1 MMIYKNNDSRKN
13 TKLHHR
19 QKQTLERHRMKPYH
33 ILFPLL
39 VFLGGCSFGPSS
51 SVIKMAYE
59 AGFAANDVVMSQY
72 FFGWIMMAILAG
84 GLFAVSAK
92 RKQLSA
98 PKLPRA
104 KNILGI
110 GAVGISLALVSTCY
124 IFALQTVPAHIAVIL
139 LFQYTWMDIILEA
152 LYTRK
157 LPQISI
163 TTSVLILIAGTLLAA
178 GVGAGAEHLDP
189 MGILLGLGSALFYA
203 IYIFLLG
210 KVDVEIHP
218 ITRSFCILSF
228 ALLFLICIF
237 SPAYFTSGVLAD
249 GIWKYGILIGILGC
263 AVPSFFFAIGTPKI
277 STGAAT
283 ILSSSEL
290 PAGIICSVLILSEA
304 VTALQWVGVILLF
317 FGIAFPYLWDWIA
330 QKKQRREISE

>member
-1 MMIYKNNDSRKN
+1 
-13 TKLHHR
+13 
-19 QKQTLERHRMKPYH
+19 MKPYH

-72 FFGWIMMAILAG
+72 LFGWMMMAVLAG
-84 GLFAVSAK
+84 GLFAASAA
-92 RKQLSA
+92 RKKAAA

-104 KNILGI
+104 KNVIGI
-110 GAVGISLALVSTCY
+110 GAVGISIALVSTCY

-157 LPQISI
+157 LPHISMV
-163 TTSVLILIAGTLLAA
+163 TSVLLLVAGTLLAA

-189 MGILLGLGSALFYA
+189 IGILFGIGSAFFYA

-210 KVDVEIHP
+210 KVDVEVHP

-237 SPAYFTSGVLAD
+237 TPAYFTSGVLAD
-249 GIWKYGILIGILGC
+249 GLWKYGILIGILGC
-263 AVPSFFFAIGTPKI
+263 AIPSFFFAIGTPKI

-290 PAGIICSVLILSEA
+290 PAGIICSVIILSEA
-304 VTALQWVGVILLF
+304 VTPLQWAGVVLLF
-317 FGIAFPYLWDWIA
+317 FGIAFPYLWEWVA
-330 QKKQRREISE
+330 SKKSGRN

>member
-1 MMIYKNNDSRKN
+1 
-13 TKLHHR
+13 
-19 QKQTLERHRMKPYH
+19 MKPYH

-72 FFGWIMMAILAG
+72 LFGWMMMAVLAG
-84 GLFAVSAK
+84 GLFAASAA
-92 RKQLSA
+92 RKKAAA

-104 KNILGI
+104 KNVIGI
-110 GAVGISLALVSTCY
+110 GAVGISIALVSTCY

-157 LPQISI
+157 LPHISMV
-163 TTSVLILIAGTLLAA
+163 TSVLILVAGTLLAA
-178 GVGAGAEHLDP
+178 GVGAGAEHLNP
-189 MGILLGLGSALFYA
+189 IGILFGIGSAFFYA

-210 KVDVEIHP
+210 KVDVEVHP

-237 SPAYFTSGVLAD
+237 TPAYFTSGVLAD
-249 GIWKYGILIGILGC
+249 GLWKYGILIGILGC
-263 AVPSFFFAIGTPKI
+263 AIPSFFFAIGTPKI

-290 PAGIICSVLILSEA
+290 PAGIICSVIILSEA
-304 VTALQWVGVILLF
+304 VTPLQWAGVVLLF
-317 FGIAFPYLWDWIA
+317 FGIAFPYLWEWA
-330 QKKQRREISE
+330 ANRRRVSA

>member
-1 MMIYKNNDSRKN
+1 
-13 TKLHHR
+13 
-19 QKQTLERHRMKPYH
+19 MKPYH

-72 FFGWIMMAILAG
+72 LFGWMMMAVLAG
-84 GLFAVSAK
+84 GLFAASAA
-92 RKQLSA
+92 RKKAAA

-104 KNILGI
+104 KNVIGI
-110 GAVGISLALVSTCY
+110 GAVGISIALVSTCY

-157 LPQISI
+157 LPHISMV
-163 TTSVLILIAGTLLAA
+163 TSVLILVAGTLLAA

-189 MGILLGLGSALFYA
+189 VGILFGIGSAFFYA

-210 KVDVEIHP
+210 KVDVEVHP

-237 SPAYFTSGVLAD
+237 TPAYFTSGVLAD

-263 AVPSFFFAIGTPKI
+263 AIPSFFFAIGTPKI

-290 PAGIICSVLILSEA
+290 PAGIICSVIILSEA
-304 VTALQWVGVILLF
+304 VTPLQWAGVVLLF
-317 FGIAFPYLWDWIA
+317 FGIAFPYLWEWA
-330 QKKQRREISE
+330 ANRRRVSA

>member
-1 MMIYKNNDSRKN
+1 
-13 TKLHHR
+13 
-19 QKQTLERHRMKPYH
+19 MKPYH

-72 FFGWIMMAILAG
+72 LFGWMMMAVLAG
-84 GLFAVSAK
+84 GLFAASAA
-92 RKQLSA
+92 RKKAAA

-104 KNILGI
+104 KNVIGI
-110 GAVGISLALVSTCY
+110 GAVGISIALVSTCY

-157 LPQISI
+157 LPHISMV
-163 TTSVLILIAGTLLAA
+163 TSVLILVAGTLLAA

-189 MGILLGLGSALFYA
+189 IGILFGIGSAFFYA

-210 KVDVEIHP
+210 KVDVEVHP

-237 SPAYFTSGVLAD
+237 TPAYFTSGVLAD
-249 GIWKYGILIGILGC
+249 GLWKYGILIGILGC
-263 AVPSFFFAIGTPKI
+263 AIPSFFFAIGTPKI

-290 PAGIICSVLILSEA
+290 PAGIICSVIILSEA
-304 VTALQWVGVILLF
+304 VTPLQWAGVVLLF
-317 FGIAFPYLWDWIA
+317 FGIAFPYLWEWA
-330 QKKQRREISE
+330 ANRRRVSA

>member
-1 MMIYKNNDSRKN
+1 
-13 TKLHHR
+13 
-19 QKQTLERHRMKPYH
+19 MKPYH

-72 FFGWIMMAILAG
+72 LFGWMMMAVLAG
-84 GLFAVSAK
+84 GLFAASAA
-92 RKQLSA
+92 RKKAAA
-98 PKLPRA
+98 PKLPKA
-104 KNILGI
+104 KNVIGI
-110 GAVGISLALVSTCY
+110 GAVGISIALVSTCY

-157 LPQISI
+157 LPHISI
-163 TTSVLILIAGTLLAA
+163 VTSALILVAGTLLAA

-189 MGILLGLGSALFYA
+189 IGILFGIGSAFFYA

-210 KVDVEIHP
+210 KVDVEVHP

-237 SPAYFTSGVLAD
+237 TPAYFTSGVLAD
-249 GIWKYGILIGILGC
+249 GLWKYGILIGILGC
-263 AVPSFFFAIGTPKI
+263 AIPSFFFAIGTPKI

-290 PAGIICSVLILSEA
+290 PAGIICSVIILSEA
-304 VTALQWVGVILLF
+304 VTPLQWAGVVLLF
-317 FGIAFPYLWDWIA
+317 FGIAFPYLWEWVA
-330 QKKQRREISE
+330 NRRRVSA

>member
-1 MMIYKNNDSRKN
+1 
-13 TKLHHR
+13 
-19 QKQTLERHRMKPYH
+19 MKPYH

-72 FFGWIMMAILAG
+72 LFGWMMMAVLAG
-84 GLFAVSAK
+84 GLFAASAA
-92 RKQLSA
+92 RKKAAA

-104 KNILGI
+104 KNVIGI
-110 GAVGISLALVSTCY
+110 GAVGISIALVSTCY

-157 LPQISI
+157 LPHISI
-163 TTSVLILIAGTLLAA
+163 VTSALILVAGTLLAA

-189 MGILLGLGSALFYA
+189 IGILFGIGSAFFYA

-210 KVDVEIHP
+210 KVDVEVHP

-237 SPAYFTSGVLAD
+237 TPAYFTSGVLAD
-249 GIWKYGILIGILGC
+249 GLWKYGILIGILGC
-263 AVPSFFFAIGTPKI
+263 AIPSFFFAIGTPKI

-290 PAGIICSVLILSEA
+290 PAGIICSVIILSEA
-304 VTALQWVGVILLF
+304 VTPLQWAGVVLLF
-317 FGIAFPYLWDWIA
+317 FGIAFPYLWEWA
-330 QKKQRREISE
+330 ANRRRISA

>member
-1 MMIYKNNDSRKN
+1 
-13 TKLHHR
+13 
-19 QKQTLERHRMKPYH
+19 MKPYH

-59 AGFAANDVVMSQY
+59 AGFAANDVVMSQSL
-72 FFGWIMMAILAG
+72 FGWMMMAVLAG
-84 GLFAVSAK
+84 GLFAASAA
-92 RKQLSA
+92 RKKAAA
-98 PKLPRA
+98 PKMPRA
-104 KNILGI
+104 KNVIGI
-110 GAVGISLALVSTCY
+110 GAVGISIALVSTCY

-157 LPQISI
+157 LPHISI
-163 TTSVLILIAGTLLAA
+163 VTSVLILVAGTLLAA

-189 MGILLGLGSALFYA
+189 IGILFGIGSAFFYA

-210 KVDVEIHP
+210 KVDVEVHP

-237 SPAYFTSGVLAD
+237 TPAYFTSGVLAD
-249 GIWKYGILIGILGC
+249 GLWKYGILIGILGC
-263 AVPSFFFAIGTPKI
+263 AIPSFFFAIGTPKI

-290 PAGIICSVLILSEA
+290 PAGIICSVMILSEA
-304 VTALQWVGVILLF
+304 VTPLQWAGVVLLF
-317 FGIAFPYLWDWIA
+317 FGIAFPYLWEWA
-330 QKKQRREISE
+330 ANRRRVSA

>member
-1 MMIYKNNDSRKN
+1 
-13 TKLHHR
+13 
-19 QKQTLERHRMKPYH
+19 MKPYH

-72 FFGWIMMAILAG
+72 LFGWMMMAVLAG
-84 GLFAVSAK
+84 GLFAASAA
-92 RKQLSA
+92 RKKAAA

-104 KNILGI
+104 KNVIGI
-110 GAVGISLALVSTCY
+110 GAVGISIALVSTCY

-139 LFQYTWMDIILEA
+139 LFQYTWIDIILEA

-157 LPQISI
+157 LPHVSMV
-163 TTSVLILIAGTLLAA
+163 TSVLILVAGTLLAA

-189 MGILLGLGSALFYA
+189 VGILFGIGSAFFYA

-210 KVDVEIHP
+210 KVDVEVHP

-237 SPAYFTSGVLAD
+237 TPAYFTSGVLAD
-249 GIWKYGILIGILGC
+249 GLWKYGILIGILGC
-263 AVPSFFFAIGTPKI
+263 AIPSFFFAIGTPKI

-290 PAGIICSVLILSEA
+290 PAGIICSVIILSEA
-304 VTALQWVGVILLF
+304 VTPLQWAGVVLLF
-317 FGIAFPYLWDWIA
+317 FGIAFPYLWEWVA
-330 QKKQRREISE
+330 NRRRISA

>member
-1 MMIYKNNDSRKN
+1 
-13 TKLHHR
+13 
-19 QKQTLERHRMKPYH
+19 MKPYH

-72 FFGWIMMAILAG
+72 LFGWMMMAVLAG
-84 GLFAVSAK
+84 GLFAASAA
-92 RKQLSA
+92 RKKAAA
-98 PKLPRA
+98 PKMPRA
-104 KNILGI
+104 KNVIGI
-110 GAVGISLALVSTCY
+110 GAVGISIALVSTCY

-139 LFQYTWMDIILEA
+139 LFQYTWIDIILEA

-157 LPQISI
+157 LPHISMV
-163 TTSVLILIAGTLLAA
+163 TSVLILVAGTLLAA
-178 GVGAGAEHLDP
+178 CVGAGAEHLDP
-189 MGILLGLGSALFYA
+189 IGILFGIGSAFFYA

-210 KVDVEIHP
+210 KVDVEVHP

-237 SPAYFTSGVLAD
+237 TPAYFTSGVLAD
-249 GIWKYGILIGILGC
+249 GLWKYGILIGILGC
-263 AVPSFFFAIGTPKI
+263 AIPSFFFAIGTPKI

-290 PAGIICSVLILSEA
+290 PAGIICSVIILSEA
-304 VTALQWVGVILLF
+304 VTPLQWAGVVLLF
-317 FGIAFPYLWDWIA
+317 FGIAFPYLWEWA
-330 QKKQRREISE
+330 ANRRRVSA

>member
-1 MMIYKNNDSRKN
+1 
-13 TKLHHR
+13 
-19 QKQTLERHRMKPYH
+19 MKPYH

-72 FFGWIMMAILAG
+72 LFGWMMMAVLAG
-84 GLFAVSAK
+84 GLFAASAA
-92 RKQLSA
+92 RKKAAA

-104 KNILGI
+104 KNVIGI
-110 GAVGISLALVSTCY
+110 GAVGISIALVSTCY

-139 LFQYTWMDIILEA
+139 LFQYTWIDIILEA

-157 LPQISI
+157 LPHISI
-163 TTSVLILIAGTLLAA
+163 VTSVLILVAGTLLAA

-189 MGILLGLGSALFYA
+189 IGILFGIGSAFFYA

-210 KVDVEIHP
+210 KVDVEVHP

-237 SPAYFTSGVLAD
+237 TPAYFTSGVLAD
-249 GIWKYGILIGILGC
+249 GLWKYGILIGILGC
-263 AVPSFFFAIGTPKI
+263 AIPSFFFAIGTPKI

-290 PAGIICSVLILSEA
+290 PAGIICSVIILSEA
-304 VTALQWVGVILLF
+304 VTPLQWAGVVLLF
-317 FGIAFPYLWDWIA
+317 FGIAFPYLWEWVA
-330 QKKQRREISE
+330 NRRRVSA

>member
-1 MMIYKNNDSRKN
+1 
-13 TKLHHR
+13 
-19 QKQTLERHRMKPYH
+19 MKPYH

-72 FFGWIMMAILAG
+72 LFGWMMMAVLAG
-84 GLFAVSAK
+84 GLFAASAA
-92 RKQLSA
+92 RKKAAA

-104 KNILGI
+104 KNVIGI
-110 GAVGISLALVSTCY
+110 GAVGISIALVSTCY

-157 LPQISI
+157 LPHISI
-163 TTSVLILIAGTLLAA
+163 VTSVLILVAGTLLAA

-189 MGILLGLGSALFYA
+189 IGILFGIGSAFFYA

-210 KVDVEIHP
+210 KVDVEVHP

-237 SPAYFTSGVLAD
+237 TPAYFTSGVLAD
-249 GIWKYGILIGILGC
+249 GLWKYGILIGILGC
-263 AVPSFFFAIGTPKI
+263 AIPSFFFAIGTPKI

-290 PAGIICSVLILSEA
+290 PAGIICSVIILSEA
-304 VTALQWVGVILLF
+304 VTPLQWAGVVLLF
-317 FGIAFPYLWDWIA
+317 FGIAFPYLWEWVA
-330 QKKQRREISE
+330 SKKSGRN

>member
-1 MMIYKNNDSRKN
+1 
-13 TKLHHR
+13 
-19 QKQTLERHRMKPYH
+19 MKPYH

-72 FFGWIMMAILAG
+72 LFGWMMMAVLAG
-84 GLFAVSAK
+84 GLFAASAA
-92 RKQLSA
+92 RKKAAA

-104 KNILGI
+104 KNVIGI
-110 GAVGISLALVSTCY
+110 GAVGISIALVSTCY

-157 LPQISI
+157 LPHISI
-163 TTSVLILIAGTLLAA
+163 VTSVLILVAGTLLAA

-189 MGILLGLGSALFYA
+189 IGILFGIGSAFFYA

-210 KVDVEIHP
+210 KVDVEVHP

-237 SPAYFTSGVLAD
+237 TPAYFTSGVLAD
-249 GIWKYGILIGILGC
+249 GLWKYGILIGILGC
-263 AVPSFFFAIGTPKI
+263 AIPSFFFAIGTPKI

-290 PAGIICSVLILSEA
+290 PAGIICSVIILSEA
-304 VTALQWVGVILLF
+304 VTPLQWAGVVLLF
-317 FGIAFPYLWDWIA
+317 FGIAFPYLWEWA
-330 QKKQRREISE
+330 ANRRRVST

>member
-1 MMIYKNNDSRKN
+1 
-13 TKLHHR
+13 
-19 QKQTLERHRMKPYH
+19 MKPYH

-72 FFGWIMMAILAG
+72 LFGWMMMAVLAG
-84 GLFAVSAK
+84 GLFAASAA
-92 RKQLSA
+92 RKKAAA

-104 KNILGI
+104 KNVIGI
-110 GAVGISLALVSTCY
+110 GAVGISIALVSTCY

-157 LPQISI
+157 LPHISI
-163 TTSVLILIAGTLLAA
+163 VTSVLILVAGTLLAA

-189 MGILLGLGSALFYA
+189 IGILFGIGSAFFYA

-210 KVDVEIHP
+210 KVDVEVHP

-237 SPAYFTSGVLAD
+237 TPAYFTSGVLAD
-249 GIWKYGILIGILGC
+249 GLWKYGILIGILGC
-263 AVPSFFFAIGTPKI
+263 AIPSFFFAIGTPKI

-283 ILSSSEL
+283 ILSASEL
-290 PAGIICSVLILSEA
+290 PAGIICSVIILSEA
-304 VTALQWVGVILLF
+304 VTPLQWAGVVLLF
-317 FGIAFPYLWDWIA
+317 FGIAFPYLWEWA
-330 QKKQRREISE
+330 TNRRRVSA

>member
-1 MMIYKNNDSRKN
+1 
-13 TKLHHR
+13 
-19 QKQTLERHRMKPYH
+19 MKPYH

-72 FFGWIMMAILAG
+72 LFGWMMMAVLAG
-84 GLFAVSAK
+84 GLFAASAA
-92 RKQLSA
+92 RKKAAA
-98 PKLPRA
+98 PKLPKA
-104 KNILGI
+104 KNVIGI
-110 GAVGISLALVSTCY
+110 GAVGISIALVSTCY

-157 LPQISI
+157 LPHISMV
-163 TTSVLILIAGTLLAA
+163 TSVLILVAGTLLAA

-189 MGILLGLGSALFYA
+189 IGILFGIGSAFFYA

-210 KVDVEIHP
+210 KVDVEVHP

-237 SPAYFTSGVLAD
+237 TPAYFTSGVLAD
-249 GIWKYGILIGILGC
+249 GLWKYGILIGILGC
-263 AVPSFFFAIGTPKI
+263 AIPSFFFAIGTPKI

-290 PAGIICSVLILSEA
+290 PAGIICSVIILSEA
-304 VTALQWVGVILLF
+304 VTPLQWAGVVLLF
-317 FGIAFPYLWDWIA
+317 FGIAFPYLWEWA
-330 QKKQRREISE
+330 ANRRRVSA

>member
-1 MMIYKNNDSRKN
+1 
-13 TKLHHR
+13 
-19 QKQTLERHRMKPYH
+19 MKPYH

-72 FFGWIMMAILAG
+72 LFGWMMMAVLAG
-84 GLFAVSAK
+84 GLFAASAA
-92 RKQLSA
+92 RKKAAA

-104 KNILGI
+104 KNVIGI
-110 GAVGISLALVSTCY
+110 GAVGISIALVSTCY

-157 LPQISI
+157 LPHISMV
-163 TTSVLILIAGTLLAA
+163 TSVLILVAGTLLAA

-189 MGILLGLGSALFYA
+189 VGILFGIGSAFFYA

-210 KVDVEIHP
+210 KVDVEVHP

-237 SPAYFTSGVLAD
+237 TPAYFTSGVLAD
-249 GIWKYGILIGILGC
+249 GLWKYGILIGILGC
-263 AVPSFFFAIGTPKI
+263 AIPSFFFAIGTPKI

-290 PAGIICSVLILSEA
+290 PAGIICSVIILSEA
-304 VTALQWVGVILLF
+304 VTPLQWAGVVLLF
-317 FGIAFPYLWDWIA
+317 FGIAFPYLWEWA
-330 QKKQRREISE
+330 ANRRRVPA

>member
-1 MMIYKNNDSRKN
+1 
-13 TKLHHR
+13 
-19 QKQTLERHRMKPYH
+19 MKPYH

-72 FFGWIMMAILAG
+72 LFGWMMMAVLAG
-84 GLFAVSAK
+84 GLFAASAA
-92 RKQLSA
+92 RKKAAA

-104 KNILGI
+104 KNVIGI
-110 GAVGISLALVSTCY
+110 GAVGISIALVSTCY

-157 LPQISI
+157 LPHISI
-163 TTSVLILIAGTLLAA
+163 VTSVLILVAGTLLAA

-189 MGILLGLGSALFYA
+189 VGILFGIGSAFFYA

-210 KVDVEIHP
+210 KVDVEVHP

-237 SPAYFTSGVLAD
+237 TPAYFTSGVLAD
-249 GIWKYGILIGILGC
+249 GLWMYGILIGILGC
-263 AVPSFFFAIGTPKI
+263 AIPSFFFAIGTPKI

-290 PAGIICSVLILSEA
+290 PAGIICSVIILSEA
-304 VTALQWVGVILLF
+304 VTPLQWAGVVLLF
-317 FGIAFPYLWDWIA
+317 FGIAFPYLWEWA
-330 QKKQRREISE
+330 ANRRRVSA

>member
-1 MMIYKNNDSRKN
+1 
-13 TKLHHR
+13 
-19 QKQTLERHRMKPYH
+19 MKPYH

-72 FFGWIMMAILAG
+72 LFGWMMMAVLAG
-84 GLFAVSAK
+84 GLFAASAA
-92 RKQLSA
+92 RKKAAA

-104 KNILGI
+104 KNVIGI
-110 GAVGISLALVSTCY
+110 GAVGISIALVSTCY

-157 LPQISI
+157 LPHISI
-163 TTSVLILIAGTLLAA
+163 VTSVLILVAGTLLAA

-189 MGILLGLGSALFYA
+189 IGILFGIGSAFFYA

-210 KVDVEIHP
+210 KVDVEVHP

-237 SPAYFTSGVLAD
+237 TPAYFTSGVLAD
-249 GIWKYGILIGILGC
+249 GLWKYGILIGILGC
-263 AVPSFFFAIGTPKI
+263 AIPSFFFAIGTPKI

-290 PAGIICSVLILSEA
+290 PAGIICSVIILSEA
-304 VTALQWVGVILLF
+304 VTPLQWAGVVLLF
-317 FGIAFPYLWDWIA
+317 FGIAFPYLWEWGA
-330 QKKQRREISE
+330 SKKSGRN

>member
-1 MMIYKNNDSRKN
+1 
-13 TKLHHR
+13 
-19 QKQTLERHRMKPYH
+19 MKPYH
-33 ILFPLL
+33 LLFPLL

-72 FFGWIMMAILAG
+72 LFGWIMMAILAG
-84 GLFAVSAK
+84 GLFASSIL
-92 RKQLSA
+92 RKKTAA
-98 PKLPRA
+98 PKPPKI

-110 GAVGISLALVSTCY
+110 TAVGISIALVSTCY

-157 LPQISI
+157 LPHISI
-163 TTSVLILIAGTLLAA
+163 VTSVLILVAGTLLAA

-189 MGILLGLGSALFYA
+189 IGILFGLGSALFYA
-203 IYIFLLG
+203 VYIFLLG

-218 ITRSFCILSF
+218 ITRSFCILSI

-237 SPAYFTSGVLAD
+237 TPAYFTSGVLAD

-263 AVPSFFFAIGTPKI
+263 AIPSFFFAIGTPKI

-290 PAGIICSVLILSEA
+290 PAGIICSVIILSEA
-304 VTALQWVGVILLF
+304 VSPLQWAGVVLLF
-317 FGIAFPYLWDWIA
+317 FGIAFPYLWEWA
-330 QKKQRREISE
+330 ANRRRISA

>member
-1 MMIYKNNDSRKN
+1 
-13 TKLHHR
+13 
-19 QKQTLERHRMKPYH
+19 MKPYH

-72 FFGWIMMAILAG
+72 LFGWMMMAVLAG
-84 GLFAVSAK
+84 GLFAASAA
-92 RKQLSA
+92 RKKAAA

-104 KNILGI
+104 KNVIGI
-110 GAVGISLALVSTCY
+110 GAVGISIALVSTCY

-157 LPQISI
+157 LPHISMV
-163 TTSVLILIAGTLLAA
+163 TSVLILVAGTLLAA

-189 MGILLGLGSALFYA
+189 IGILFGIGSAFFYA

-210 KVDVEIHP
+210 KVDVEVHP

-237 SPAYFTSGVLAD
+237 TPAYFTSGVLAD

-263 AVPSFFFAIGTPKI
+263 AIPSFFFAIGTPKI

-290 PAGIICSVLILSEA
+290 PAGIICSVIILSEA
-304 VTALQWVGVILLF
+304 VTPPQWAGVVLLF
-317 FGIAFPYLWDWIA
+317 FGIAFPYLWEWVA
-330 QKKQRREISE
+330 SKKSGRN

>member
-1 MMIYKNNDSRKN
+1 
-13 TKLHHR
+13 
-19 QKQTLERHRMKPYH
+19 MKPYH

-72 FFGWIMMAILAG
+72 LFGWMMMAVLAG
-84 GLFAVSAK
+84 GLFAASAA
-92 RKQLSA
+92 RKKAAA

-104 KNILGI
+104 KNVIGI
-110 GAVGISLALVSTCY
+110 GAVGISIALVSTCY

-157 LPQISI
+157 LPHISMV
-163 TTSVLILIAGTLLAA
+163 TSVLILVAGTLLAA

-189 MGILLGLGSALFYA
+189 VGILFGIGSAFFYA

-210 KVDVEIHP
+210 KVDVEVHP

-237 SPAYFTSGVLAD
+237 TPAYFTSGVLAD
-249 GIWKYGILIGILGC
+249 GLWKYGILIGILGC
-263 AVPSFFFAIGTPKI
+263 AIPSFFFAIGTPKI

-290 PAGIICSVLILSEA
+290 PAGIICSVIILSEA
-304 VTALQWVGVILLF
+304 VTPLQWAGVVLLF
-317 FGIAFPYLWDWIA
+317 FGIAFPYLWEWA
-330 QKKQRREISE
+330 ANRRRVSA

>member
-1 MMIYKNNDSRKN
+1 
-13 TKLHHR
+13 
-19 QKQTLERHRMKPYH
+19 MKPYH

-72 FFGWIMMAILAG
+72 LFGWMMMAVLAG
-84 GLFAVSAK
+84 GLFAASAA
-92 RKQLSA
+92 RKKAAA

-104 KNILGI
+104 KNVIGI
-110 GAVGISLALVSTCY
+110 GAVGISIALVSTCY

-157 LPQISI
+157 LPHISI
-163 TTSVLILIAGTLLAA
+163 VTSVLILVAGTLLAA

-189 MGILLGLGSALFYA
+189 VGILFGIGSAFFYA

-210 KVDVEIHP
+210 KVDVEVHP

-237 SPAYFTSGVLAD
+237 TPAYFTSGVLAD
-249 GIWKYGILIGILGC
+249 GLWKYGILIGILGC
-263 AVPSFFFAIGTPKI
+263 AIPSFFFAIGTPKI

-290 PAGIICSVLILSEA
+290 PAGIICSVIILSEA
-304 VTALQWVGVILLF
+304 VTPLQWAGVVLLF
-317 FGIAFPYLWDWIA
+317 FGIAFPYLWEWA
-330 QKKQRREISE
+330 ANRRRVSA

>member
-1 MMIYKNNDSRKN
+1 
-13 TKLHHR
+13 
-19 QKQTLERHRMKPYH
+19 MKPYH

-72 FFGWIMMAILAG
+72 LFGWMMMAVLAG
-84 GLFAVSAK
+84 GLFAASAA
-92 RKQLSA
+92 RKKAAA

-104 KNILGI
+104 KNVIGI
-110 GAVGISLALVSTCY
+110 GAVGISIALVSTCY

-157 LPQISI
+157 LPHISI
-163 TTSVLILIAGTLLAA
+163 VTSVLILVAGTLLAA

-189 MGILLGLGSALFYA
+189 IGILFGIGSAFFYA

-210 KVDVEIHP
+210 KVDVEVHP

-237 SPAYFTSGVLAD
+237 TPAYFTSGVLAD
-249 GIWKYGILIGILGC
+249 GLWKYGILIGVLGC
-263 AVPSFFFAIGTPKI
+263 AIPSFFFAIGTPKI

-290 PAGIICSVLILSEA
+290 PAGIICSMIILSEA
-304 VTALQWVGVILLF
+304 VTPLQWAGVVLLF
-317 FGIAFPYLWDWIA
+317 FGIAFPYLWEWA
-330 QKKQRREISE
+330 ANRRRVSA

>member
-1 MMIYKNNDSRKN
+1 
-13 TKLHHR
+13 
-19 QKQTLERHRMKPYH
+19 MKPYH

-72 FFGWIMMAILAG
+72 LFGWMMMAVLAG
-84 GLFAVSAK
+84 GLFAASAA
-92 RKQLSA
+92 RKKAAA
-98 PKLPRA
+98 PKLPKA
-104 KNILGI
+104 KNVIGI
-110 GAVGISLALVSTCY
+110 GAVGISIALVSTCY

-157 LPQISI
+157 LPHISI
-163 TTSVLILIAGTLLAA
+163 VTSVLILVAGTLLAA

-189 MGILLGLGSALFYA
+189 IGILFGIGSAFFYA

-210 KVDVEIHP
+210 KVDVEVHP

-237 SPAYFTSGVLAD
+237 TPAYFTSGVLAD
-249 GIWKYGILIGILGC
+249 GLWKYGILIGILGC
-263 AVPSFFFAIGTPKI
+263 AIPSFFFAIGTPKI

-290 PAGIICSVLILSEA
+290 PAGIICSVIILSEA
-304 VTALQWVGVILLF
+304 VTPLQWAGVVLLF
-317 FGIAFPYLWDWIA
+317 FGIAFPYLWEWA
-330 QKKQRREISE
+330 ANRRRVSA

>member
-1 MMIYKNNDSRKN
+1 
-13 TKLHHR
+13 
-19 QKQTLERHRMKPYH
+19 MKPYH

-72 FFGWIMMAILAG
+72 LFGWMMMAVLAG
-84 GLFAVSAK
+84 GLFAASAA
-92 RKQLSA
+92 RKKAAA

-104 KNILGI
+104 KNVIGI
-110 GAVGISLALVSTCY
+110 GAVGISIALVSTCY

-157 LPQISI
+157 LPHISI
-163 TTSVLILIAGTLLAA
+163 VTSVLILVAGTLLAA

-189 MGILLGLGSALFYA
+189 IGILFGIGSAFFYA

-210 KVDVEIHP
+210 KVDVEVHP

-237 SPAYFTSGVLAD
+237 TPAYFTSGVLAD
-249 GIWKYGILIGILGC
+249 GLWKYGILIGILGC
-263 AVPSFFFAIGTPKI
+263 AIPSFFFAIGTLKI

-290 PAGIICSVLILSEA
+290 PAGIICSVIILSEA
-304 VTALQWVGVILLF
+304 VTPLQWAGVVLLF
-317 FGIAFPYLWDWIA
+317 FGIAFPYLWEWA
-330 QKKQRREISE
+330 ANRRRVSA

>member
-1 MMIYKNNDSRKN
+1 
-13 TKLHHR
+13 
-19 QKQTLERHRMKPYH
+19 MKPYH

-72 FFGWIMMAILAG
+72 LFGWMMMAVLAG
-84 GLFAVSAK
+84 GLFAASAA
-92 RKQLSA
+92 RKKAAA

-104 KNILGI
+104 KNVIGI
-110 GAVGISLALVSTCY
+110 GAVGISIALVSTCY

-157 LPQISI
+157 LPHISI
-163 TTSVLILIAGTLLAA
+163 VTSVLILVAGTLLAA

-189 MGILLGLGSALFYA
+189 IGILFGIGSAFFYA

-210 KVDVEIHP
+210 KMDVEVHP

-237 SPAYFTSGVLAD
+237 TPAYFTSGVLAD
-249 GIWKYGILIGILGC
+249 GLWKYGILIGILGC
-263 AVPSFFFAIGTPKI
+263 AIPSFFFAIGTPKI

-290 PAGIICSVLILSEA
+290 PAGIICSVIILSEA
-304 VTALQWVGVILLF
+304 VTPLQWAGVVLLF
-317 FGIAFPYLWDWIA
+317 FGIAFPYLWEWA
-330 QKKQRREISE
+330 ANRRRISA

>member
-1 MMIYKNNDSRKN
+1 MQTFNADKNQHDR
-13 TKLHHR
+13 
-19 QKQTLERHRMKPYH
+19 RHMKPYH

-72 FFGWIMMAILAG
+72 LFGWMMMAVLAG
-84 GLFAVSAK
+84 GLFAASAA
-92 RKQLSA
+92 RKKAAA

-104 KNILGI
+104 KNVIGI
-110 GAVGISLALVSTCY
+110 GAVGISIALVSTCY

-157 LPQISI
+157 LPHISMV
-163 TTSVLILIAGTLLAA
+163 TSVLILVAGTLLAA

-189 MGILLGLGSALFYA
+189 IGILFGIGSAFFYA

-210 KVDVEIHP
+210 KVDVEVHP

-237 SPAYFTSGVLAD
+237 TPAYFTSGVLAD
-249 GIWKYGILIGILGC
+249 GLWKYGILIGILGC
-263 AVPSFFFAIGTPKI
+263 AIPSFFFAIGTPKI

-290 PAGIICSVLILSEA
+290 PAGIICSVIILSEA
-304 VTALQWVGVILLF
+304 VTPLQWAGVVLLF
-317 FGIAFPYLWDWIA
+317 FGIAFPYLWEWA
-330 QKKQRREISE
+330 ANRRRVSA

>member
-1 MMIYKNNDSRKN
+1 
-13 TKLHHR
+13 
-19 QKQTLERHRMKPYH
+19 MKPYH

-72 FFGWIMMAILAG
+72 LFGWMMMAVLAG
-84 GLFAVSAK
+84 GLFAASAA
-92 RKQLSA
+92 RKKAAA

-104 KNILGI
+104 KNVIGI
-110 GAVGISLALVSTCY
+110 GAVGISIALVSTCY

-157 LPQISI
+157 LPHISI
-163 TTSVLILIAGTLLAA
+163 VTSVLILVAGTLLAA

-189 MGILLGLGSALFYA
+189 IGILFGIGSAFFYA

-210 KVDVEIHP
+210 KVDVEVHP

-237 SPAYFTSGVLAD
+237 TPAYFTSGVLAD
-249 GIWKYGILIGILGC
+249 GLWKYGILIGILGC
-263 AVPSFFFAIGTPKI
+263 AIPSFFFAIGTPKI

-290 PAGIICSVLILSEA
+290 PAGIICSVIILSEA
-304 VTALQWVGVILLF
+304 VTPLQWAGVVLLF
-317 FGIAFPYLWDWIA
+317 FGIAFPYLWEWVA
-330 QKKQRREISE
+330 NRRRVSA

>member
-1 MMIYKNNDSRKN
+1 
-13 TKLHHR
+13 
-19 QKQTLERHRMKPYH
+19 MKPYH

-72 FFGWIMMAILAG
+72 LFGWMMMAVLAG
-84 GLFAVSAK
+84 GLFAASAA
-92 RKQLSA
+92 RKKAAA
-98 PKLPRA
+98 PKLPKA
-104 KNILGI
+104 KNVIGI
-110 GAVGISLALVSTCY
+110 GAVGISIALVSTCY

-157 LPQISI
+157 LPHISI
-163 TTSVLILIAGTLLAA
+163 VTSVLILVAGTLLAA

-189 MGILLGLGSALFYA
+189 IGILFGIGSAFFYA

-210 KVDVEIHP
+210 KVDVEVHP

-237 SPAYFTSGVLAD
+237 TPAYFTSGVLAD
-249 GIWKYGILIGILGC
+249 GLWKYGILIGILGC
-263 AVPSFFFAIGTPKI
+263 AIPSFFFAIGTPKI

-290 PAGIICSVLILSEA
+290 PAGIICSVIILSEA
-304 VTALQWVGVILLF
+304 VTPLQWAGVVLLF
-317 FGIAFPYLWDWIA
+317 FGIAFPYLWEWVA
-330 QKKQRREISE
+330 SKKSGRN

>member
-1 MMIYKNNDSRKN
+1 MQTFNADKNQHDR
-13 TKLHHR
+13 
-19 QKQTLERHRMKPYH
+19 RHMKPYH

-72 FFGWIMMAILAG
+72 LFGWMMMAVLAG
-84 GLFAVSAK
+84 GLFAASAA
-92 RKQLSA
+92 RKKAAA

-104 KNILGI
+104 KNVIGI
-110 GAVGISLALVSTCY
+110 GAVGISIALVSTCY

-157 LPQISI
+157 LPHISI
-163 TTSVLILIAGTLLAA
+163 VTSVLILVAGTLLAA

-189 MGILLGLGSALFYA
+189 IGILFGIGSAFFYA

-210 KVDVEIHP
+210 KVDVEVHP

-237 SPAYFTSGVLAD
+237 TPAYFTSGVLAD
-249 GIWKYGILIGILGC
+249 GLWKYGILIGILGC
-263 AVPSFFFAIGTPKI
+263 AIPSFFFAIGTPKI

-290 PAGIICSVLILSEA
+290 PAGIICSVIILSEA
-304 VTALQWVGVILLF
+304 VTPLQWAGVVLLF
-317 FGIAFPYLWDWIA
+317 FGIAFPYLWEWA
-330 QKKQRREISE
+330 ANRRRVSA

>member
-1 MMIYKNNDSRKN
+1 
-13 TKLHHR
+13 
-19 QKQTLERHRMKPYH
+19 MKPYH

-72 FFGWIMMAILAG
+72 LFGWMMMAVLAG
-84 GLFAVSAK
+84 GLFAASAA
-92 RKQLSA
+92 RKKAAA

-104 KNILGI
+104 KNVIGI
-110 GAVGISLALVSTCY
+110 GAVGISIALVSTCY

-157 LPQISI
+157 LPHISI
-163 TTSVLILIAGTLLAA
+163 VISVLILVAGTLLAA
-178 GVGAGAEHLDP
+178 GVGAGAEHLDST
-189 MGILLGLGSALFYA
+189 GILFGIGSAFFYA

-210 KVDVEIHP
+210 KVDVEVHP

-237 SPAYFTSGVLAD
+237 TPAYFTSGVLAD
-249 GIWKYGILIGILGC
+249 GLWKYGILIGILGC
-263 AVPSFFFAIGTPKI
+263 AIPSFFFAIGTPKI

-290 PAGIICSVLILSEA
+290 PAGIICSVIILSEA
-304 VTALQWVGVILLF
+304 VTPLQWAGVVLLF
-317 FGIAFPYLWDWIA
+317 FGIAFPYLWEWA
-330 QKKQRREISE
+330 ANRRRVSA

>member
-1 MMIYKNNDSRKN
+1 
-13 TKLHHR
+13 
-19 QKQTLERHRMKPYH
+19 MKPYH

-72 FFGWIMMAILAG
+72 LFGWMMMAVLAG
-84 GLFAVSAK
+84 GLFAASAA
-92 RKQLSA
+92 RKKAAA

-104 KNILGI
+104 KNVIGI
-110 GAVGISLALVSTCY
+110 GAVGISIALVSTCY

-157 LPQISI
+157 LPHISI
-163 TTSVLILIAGTLLAA
+163 VTSVLILVAGTLLAA

-189 MGILLGLGSALFYA
+189 IGILFGIGSAFFYA

-210 KVDVEIHP
+210 KVDVEVHP

-237 SPAYFTSGVLAD
+237 TPAYFTSGVLAD
-249 GIWKYGILIGILGC
+249 GLWKYGILIGILGC
-263 AVPSFFFAIGTPKI
+263 AIPSFFFAIGTPKI

-290 PAGIICSVLILSEA
+290 PAGIICSMIILSEA
-304 VTALQWVGVILLF
+304 VTPLQWAGVVLLF
-317 FGIAFPYLWDWIA
+317 FGIAFPYLWEWVA
-330 QKKQRREISE
+330 SKKTGRN

>member
-1 MMIYKNNDSRKN
+1 MQTFNADKNQHDR
-13 TKLHHR
+13 
-19 QKQTLERHRMKPYH
+19 RHMKPYH

-72 FFGWIMMAILAG
+72 LFGWMMMAVLAG
-84 GLFAVSAK
+84 GLFAASAA
-92 RKQLSA
+92 RKKAAA

-104 KNILGI
+104 KNVIGI
-110 GAVGISLALVSTCY
+110 GAVGISIALVSTCY

-157 LPQISI
+157 LPHISI
-163 TTSVLILIAGTLLAA
+163 VTSVLILVAGTLLAA

-189 MGILLGLGSALFYA
+189 IGILFGIGSAFFYA

-210 KVDVEIHP
+210 KVDVEVHP

-237 SPAYFTSGVLAD
+237 TPAYFTSGVLAD

-263 AVPSFFFAIGTPKI
+263 AIPSFFFAIGTPKI

-290 PAGIICSVLILSEA
+290 PAGIICSVIILSEA
-304 VTALQWVGVILLF
+304 VTPLQWAGVVLLF
-317 FGIAFPYLWDWIA
+317 FGIAFPYLWEWA
-330 QKKQRREISE
+330 ANRRRVSA

>member
-1 MMIYKNNDSRKN
+1 
-13 TKLHHR
+13 
-19 QKQTLERHRMKPYH
+19 MKPYH

-72 FFGWIMMAILAG
+72 LFGWMMMAVLSG
-84 GLFAVSAK
+84 GLFAASAA
-92 RKQLSA
+92 RKKAAA

-104 KNILGI
+104 KNVIGI
-110 GAVGISLALVSTCY
+110 GAVGISIALVSTCY

-157 LPQISI
+157 LPHISI
-163 TTSVLILIAGTLLAA
+163 VTSVLILVAGTLLAA

-189 MGILLGLGSALFYA
+189 IGILFGIGSAFFYA

-210 KVDVEIHP
+210 KVDVEVHP

-237 SPAYFTSGVLAD
+237 TPAYFTSGVLAD
-249 GIWKYGILIGILGC
+249 GLWMYGILIGILGC
-263 AVPSFFFAIGTPKI
+263 AIPSFFFAIGTPKI

-290 PAGIICSVLILSEA
+290 PAGIICSVIILSEA
-304 VTALQWVGVILLF
+304 VTPLQWAGVVLLF
-317 FGIAFPYLWDWIA
+317 FGIAFPYLWEWA
-330 QKKQRREISE
+330 ANRRRVSA

>member
-1 MMIYKNNDSRKN
+1 
-13 TKLHHR
+13 
-19 QKQTLERHRMKPYH
+19 MKPYH

-72 FFGWIMMAILAG
+72 LFGWMMMAVLAG
-84 GLFAVSAK
+84 GLFAASAA
-92 RKQLSA
+92 RKKAAA

-104 KNILGI
+104 KNVIGI
-110 GAVGISLALVSTCY
+110 GAVGISIALVSTCY

-157 LPQISI
+157 LPHISI
-163 TTSVLILIAGTLLAA
+163 VTSVLILVAGTLLAA

-189 MGILLGLGSALFYA
+189 IGILFGIGSAFFYA

-210 KVDVEIHP
+210 KVDVEVHP

-237 SPAYFTSGVLAD
+237 TPAYFTSGVLAD
-249 GIWKYGILIGILGC
+249 GLWMYGILIGILGC
-263 AVPSFFFAIGTPKI
+263 AIPSFFFAIGTPKI

-290 PAGIICSVLILSEA
+290 PAGIICSVIILSEA
-304 VTALQWVGVILLF
+304 VTPLQWAGVVLLF
-317 FGIAFPYLWDWIA
+317 FGIAFPYLWEWA
-330 QKKQRREISE
+330 ANRRRVSA

>member
-1 MMIYKNNDSRKN
+1 
-13 TKLHHR
+13 
-19 QKQTLERHRMKPYH
+19 MKPYH

-72 FFGWIMMAILAG
+72 LFGWMMMAVLAG
-84 GLFAVSAK
+84 GLFAASAA
-92 RKQLSA
+92 RKKAAA

-104 KNILGI
+104 KNVIGI
-110 GAVGISLALVSTCY
+110 GAVGISIALVSTCY
-124 IFALQTVPAHIAVIL
+124 IFALQTGPAHIAVIL

-157 LPQISI
+157 LPHISI
-163 TTSVLILIAGTLLAA
+163 VTSVLILVAGTLLAA

-189 MGILLGLGSALFYA
+189 VGILFGIGSAFFYA
-203 IYIFLLG
+203 IYILLLG
-210 KVDVEIHP
+210 KVDVEVHP

-237 SPAYFTSGVLAD
+237 TPAYFTSGVLAD
-249 GIWKYGILIGILGC
+249 GLWKYGILIGILGC
-263 AVPSFFFAIGTPKI
+263 AIPSFFFAIGTPKI

-290 PAGIICSVLILSEA
+290 PAGIICSVIILSEA
-304 VTALQWVGVILLF
+304 VTPLQWAGVVLLF
-317 FGIAFPYLWDWIA
+317 FGIAFPYLWEWVA
-330 QKKQRREISE
+330 SKKSGRN

>member
-1 MMIYKNNDSRKN
+1 
-13 TKLHHR
+13 
-19 QKQTLERHRMKPYH
+19 MKPYH

-72 FFGWIMMAILAG
+72 LFGWMMMAVLAG
-84 GLFAVSAK
+84 GLFAASAA
-92 RKQLSA
+92 RKKAAA

-104 KNILGI
+104 KNVIGI
-110 GAVGISLALVSTCY
+110 GAVGISIALVSTCY

-157 LPQISI
+157 LPHISMV
-163 TTSVLILIAGTLLAA
+163 TSVLILVAGTLLAA

-189 MGILLGLGSALFYA
+189 IGILFGIGSAFFYA

-210 KVDVEIHP
+210 KVDGEVHP

-237 SPAYFTSGVLAD
+237 TPAYFTSGVLAD
-249 GIWKYGILIGILGC
+249 GLWKYGILIGILGC
-263 AVPSFFFAIGTPKI
+263 AIPSFFFAIGTPKI

-290 PAGIICSVLILSEA
+290 PAGIICSVIILSEA
-304 VTALQWVGVILLF
+304 VTPLQWAGVVLLF
-317 FGIAFPYLWDWIA
+317 FGIAFPYLWEWA
-330 QKKQRREISE
+330 ANRRRVSA